1 MAVEVESFKSVDLVK
16 VSGRIDSASAPA
28 LDEALKQLT
37 ENGRYKLVL
46 ELSGVE
52 YMSSAGVRALVS
64 ALRTCKGRF
73 GDVRIANP
81 SERVQ
86 EVLELAGL
94 TSLFQSYDDAT
105 AAVGSF

>member
-1 MAVEVESFKSVDLVK
+1 MAVEVESFKSVDLVT
-16 VSGRIDSASAPA
+16 VSGRIDSSSAPA

-46 ELSGVE
+46 EMSGVE

-73 GDVRIANP
+73 GDVRIATP
-81 SERVQ
+81 SVRVG

-94 TSLFQSYDDAT
+94 TSLFEIYDDTT